1 MRLEILCENKTGIAR
16 KLLEILENYDLN
28 LYAVEANSNG
38 IIHVHFPELEFERFK
53 NLMPEIRKL
62 DHVLDVR
69 SVKNMPLETEH
80 YALNSLPD
88 PVFFID
94 LKGKVTRT
102 NEAALTLIN
111 ISKEKIENETLNQ
124 WLQGFSF
131 INWFDDLKGINQ
143 TVRVQVDGI
152 NYLAEILP
160 IYITENLDIKTLS
173 GGIVLL
179 KSSSR
184 LSKQIN
190 ILQTD
195 STKQPKN
202 KSTKTIMAGFE
213 TIRSQSSAIK
223 RTLLQAKKVALLEEP
238 ILIMGEVG
246 TGRRRI
252 AKACH
257 DASNRKNNKFTSIS
271 CATLEK
277 SHLNDIL
284 FGCKEKKIVSVFEQS
299 NFGTVYL
306 DEISELTN
314 EMQISLINLIKTAT
328 LNNNLN
334 KNFDV
339 RIICSNKKS
348 LVKLM
353 KAGKFRQDL
362 LFQINTCSLSIPPL
376 RKSKEDILI
385 LAKYFLQ
392 QYSDKQ
398 GETEFTLSKKSLDKL
413 QAYDWPGNVKELKNI
428 IFQAISMVDGSTEL
442 TPQMLNLPS
451 DILAPKTSL
460 EAFSDTLEEATKK
473 FQADLIRQLY
483 PIYPSTRKL
492 AKKLG
497 VSHTAIAN
505 KLKEYGIDKN

>member
-16 KLLEILENYDLN
+16 KLLEILESYDLN

-69 SVKNMPLETEH
+69 SVKNMPLEAEH

-94 LKGKVTRT
+94 LKGKVTRA

-111 ISKEKIENETLNQ
+111 ISKEKIENEILNQ

-131 INWFDDLKGINQ
+131 TKWFDDQNGINK
-143 TVRVQVDGI
+143 TVKVQIDGI
-152 NYLAEILP
+152 NYLAEVLP
-160 IYITENLDIKTLS
+160 IYITENMDAKTLS

-195 STKQPKN
+195 PLKHS
-202 KSTKTIMAGFE
+202 KSKPSKDIMAGFE

-223 RTLLQAKKVALLEEP
+223 RTLLQAKKVALLDAP
-238 ILIMGEVG
+238 ILVMGEVG

-257 DASNRKNNKFTSIS
+257 DASTRKDNKFTSIS
-271 CATLEK
+271 CATVEQNV
-277 SHLNDIL
+277 LNETL
-284 FGCKEKKIVSVFEQS
+284 FGNKEKKIISVFEQS

-314 EMQISLINLIKTAT
+314 EMQISLFNFLKTGFLSNNSNQK
-328 LNNNLN
+328 LN
-334 KNFDV
+334 V
-339 RIICSNKKS
+339 RVICSNKKS

-398 GETEFTLSKKSLDKL
+398 GETEYTLSKKSLDKL
-413 QAYDWPGNVKELKNI
+413 QSYDWPGNVKELKNI
-428 IFQAISMVDGSTEL
+428 IFQAISMVDESTEL

-451 DILAPKTSL
+451 DILAPKTSI
-460 EAFSDTLEEATKK
+460 ETFSDTLEEATKK

-483 PIYPSTRKL
+483 PVYPSTRKL

-505 KLKEYGIDKN
+505 KLKEYGIDKS

>member
-1 MRLEILCENKTGIAR
+1 MRLEIICENKTGIAR
-16 KLLEILENYDLN
+16 KLLEILESYDLN

-53 NLMPEIRKL
+53 SLMPEIRKL
-62 DHVLDVR
+62 DHVLDVK
-69 SVKNMPLETEH
+69 SVKNMPLEAEH
-80 YALNSLPD
+80 NALNTLPD

-94 LKGKVTRT
+94 LKGRVTRT

-111 ISKEKIENETLNQ
+111 ISKNEIENVILNQ
-124 WLQGFSF
+124 WVHGFSF
-131 INWFDDLKGINQ
+131 IKWFDDLKGVNK
-143 TVRVQVDGI
+143 TVRVQIDGI
-152 NYLAEILP
+152 HYLAEILP
-160 IYITENLDIKTLS
+160 IYITENLDTKTLS

-184 LSKQIN
+184 LKKQIN
-190 ILQTD
+190 ILQSD
-195 STKQPKN
+195 QIEQSKN
-202 KSTKTIMAGFE
+202 KPAKAIMTGFE

-223 RTLLQAKKVALLEEP
+223 RTLLQAKKIAQLEAP

-257 DASNRKNNKFTSIS
+257 DASERKNNNFTSIS
-271 CATLEK
+271 CTTLEK
-277 SHLNDIL
+277 KSLNETL
-284 FGCKEKKIVSVFEQS
+284 FGCEQKNIISIFEKN

-306 DEISELTN
+306 DEIAELNN
-314 EMQISLINLIKTAT
+314 EMQIGLFNFLNTGT
-328 LNNNLN
+328 LNNNTNKKLN
-334 KNFDV
+334 V
-339 RIICSNKKS
+339 RVICSNKKS

-362 LFQINTCSLSIPPL
+362 LFKINTCSLTIPPL

-398 GETEFTLSKKSLDKL
+398 GETEYTLSKKSIDKL
-413 QAYDWPGNVKELKNI
+413 ISYDWPGNVKELKNI
-428 IFQAISMVDGSTEL
+428 IFQAVSMVDNTTEL
-442 TPQMLNLPS
+442 RPEMLNLPS
-451 DILAPKTSL
+451 DILAPKTNI
-460 EAFSDTLEEATKK
+460 ETFSDTLEEATKK

-483 PIYPSTRKL
+483 PVYPSTRKL

>member
-1 MRLEILCENKTGIAR
+1 MRLEIICENKTGIAR

-28 LYAVEANSNG
+28 LYAVEANSKG

-69 SVKNMPLETEH
+69 SVKNMPLEEEH
-80 YALNSLPD
+80 YALNALPD

-94 LKGKVTRT
+94 LKGKITRA

-111 ISKEKIENETLNQ
+111 ITKSKIQNEILNQ
-124 WLQGFSF
+124 WVQGFSF
-131 INWFDDLKGINQ
+131 IKWFDDQKGVNQ
-143 TVRVQVDGI
+143 TVKVQIDGI

-160 IYITENLDIKTLS
+160 IYITENLDSKVLS

-190 ILQTD
+190 ILQ
-195 STKQPKN
+195 SEPTKQLKN
-202 KSTKTIMAGFE
+202 KPAKTIMAGFE
-213 TIRSQSSAIK
+213 TIRSQSPTIK
-223 RTLLQAKKVALLEEP
+223 RTLLQAKKIALLEAP
-238 ILIMGEVG
+238 ILIMGEIG

-257 DASNRKNNKFTSIS
+257 DASSRKHNKFTSIS

-277 SHLNDIL
+277 LNLSDTL
-284 FGCKEKKIVSVFEQS
+284 FGCKDKNIISIFEQS
-299 NFGTVYL
+299 NLGTVYL
-306 DEISELTN
+306 DEISELSN
-314 EMQISLINLIKTAT
+314 EMQISLLNFIKTAT
-328 LNNNLN
+328 LNNNSDKQL
-334 KNFDV
+334 DV
-339 RIICSNKKS
+339 RLICSNKKS

-385 LAKYFLQ
+385 LAKYFIQ

-398 GETEFTLSKKSLDKL
+398 GETEYTLSKKSLEKL
-413 QAYDWPGNVKELKNI
+413 ISYDWPGNVKELKNI
-428 IFQAISMVDGSTEL
+428 IFQAVSMVDDTTEL
-442 TPQMLNLPS
+442 TPEMLNLPS
-451 DILAPKTSL
+451 DILAPKTSI
-460 EAFSDTLEEATKK
+460 ETFSDTLEEATKK

-483 PIYPSTRKL
+483 PVYPSTRKL

>member
-28 LYAVEANSNG
+28 LYAVEANSKG
-38 IIHVHFPELEFERFK
+38 IIHVHFPELEFERFQ

-69 SVKNMPLETEH
+69 SVKNMPLEAEH
-80 YALNSLPD
+80 YALNALPD

-94 LKGKVTRT
+94 LKGKVTRS
-102 NEAALTLIN
+102 NESALSLLNTSKDN
-111 ISKEKIENETLNQ
+111 IKNEPLNQ
-124 WLQGFSF
+124 WVQGFSF
-131 INWFDDLKGINQ
+131 IKWFDDHQGVNQ
-143 TVRVQVDGI
+143 TVKVQVDGI

-160 IYITENLDIKTLS
+160 IYITDNLDSKTLS

-184 LSKQIN
+184 LSKQIH
-190 ILQTD
+190 ILQTE
-195 STKQPKN
+195 STKESKAKPEKN
-202 KSTKTIMAGFE
+202 IMAGFE
-213 TIRSQSSAIK
+213 TIRAQSSAIK
-223 RTLLQAKKVALLEEP
+223 RTLLQAKKVAMLDAP

-252 AKACH
+252 ARACH
-257 DASNRKNNKFTSIS
+257 DASSRKDNKFTAIA
-271 CATLEK
+271 CATLDKEK
-277 SHLNDIL
+277 LNQML
-284 FGCKEKKIVSVFEQS
+284 FGCKQNQIISVFEQS

-306 DEISELTN
+306 DEISELTD
-314 EMQISLINLIKTAT
+314 EMQIKLLHFIKNHT
-328 LNNNLN
+328 LNSSNAKLN
-334 KNFDV
+334 V

-376 RKSKEDILI
+376 RKSKEDIAI
-385 LAKYFLQ
+385 LTKYFLQ
-392 QYSDKQ
+392 HYSDKQ
-398 GETEFTLSKKSLDKL
+398 GETEYTLSKNSLDKL
-413 QAYDWPGNVKELKNI
+413 LAYDWPGNVKELKNI
-428 IFQAISMVDGSTEL
+428 IFQGISMLEGTTEL
-442 TPQMLNLPS
+442 TPEMLNLPS
-451 DILAPKTSL
+451 DILAPKTSI
-460 EAFSDTLEEATKK
+460 ETFSDTLEEATKK

-483 PIYPSTRKL
+483 PVYPSTRKL

-505 KLKEYGIDKN
+505 KLKEYGIDKS

>member
-16 KLLEILENYDLN
+16 KLLEILESYDLN

-69 SVKNMPLETEH
+69 SVKNMPLEAEH

-94 LKGKVTRT
+94 LKGKVTRA

-111 ISKEKIENETLNQ
+111 ISKEKIENEILNQ

-131 INWFDDLKGINQ
+131 TKWFDDQNGINK
-143 TVRVQVDGI
+143 TVKVQIDGI
-152 NYLAEILP
+152 NYLAEVLP
-160 IYITENLDIKTLS
+160 IYITENMDAKTLS

-195 STKQPKN
+195 PLKHS
-202 KSTKTIMAGFE
+202 KSKPSKDIMAGFE

-223 RTLLQAKKVALLEEP
+223 RTLLQAKKVALLDAP
-238 ILIMGEVG
+238 ILVMGEVG

-257 DASNRKNNKFTSIS
+257 DASTRKDNKFTSIS
-271 CATLEK
+271 CATVEQNV
-277 SHLNDIL
+277 LNETL
-284 FGCKEKKIVSVFEQS
+284 FGNKEKEIISVFEQS

-314 EMQISLINLIKTAT
+314 EMQIRLFNFLKTGFLGNNSNQK
-328 LNNNLN
+328 LN
-334 KNFDV
+334 V
-339 RIICSNKKS
+339 RVICSNKKS

-398 GETEFTLSKKSLDKL
+398 GETEYTLSKKSLDKL
-413 QAYDWPGNVKELKNI
+413 QSYDWPGNVKELKNI
-428 IFQAISMVDGSTEL
+428 IFQAISMVDESTEL

-451 DILAPKTSL
+451 DILAPKTSI
-460 EAFSDTLEEATKK
+460 ETFSDTLEEATKK

-483 PIYPSTRKL
+483 PVYPSTRKL